1 MASVWWEN
9 VIRVYIYQ
17 AFKAEEG
24 EGKVETEKEDS

>member
-17 AFKAEEG
+17 AFKAG
-24 EGKVETEKEDS
+24 ERKVETEKGDS